1 MSWWAGSEIPLS
13 STPGICGY
21 LQNTWQM
28 LDNEICLISQCSL
41 MYLINMQSKTS
52 EDTAKT
58 AARWVLWMHKT
69 SIKIKKKN
77 NNKTPSLDHTDL
89 FDLFYCC
96 YRARNPSLALPVWE
110 GSGLRTELWEVPYWN
125 TWLSAISSQCQGRA
139 QEEVKVGTT
148 TGLQRNSRREDLLAR
163 NH

>member
-28 LDNEICLISQCSL
+28 LDSEICLISQCSL

-69 SIKIKKKN
+69 FIKIKKKN
-77 NNKTPSLDHTDL
+77 QDTFSRPHRPFWSLL
-89 FDLFYCC
+89 LLLQSQKSKSGAACVGRQQAP
-96 YRARNPSLALPVWE
+96 YRALGSALLKYLVICNLLPVP
-110 GSGLRTELWEVPYWN
+110 GTCPGRG
-125 TWLSAISSQCQGRA
+125 AGRHKQQDSSERGAERIC
-139 QEEVKVGTT
+139 
-148 TGLQRNSRREDLLAR
+148 
-163 NH
+163 